1 MDGDNHPTREE
12 QANSAVEEPES
23 LSTEVNV
30 KVEGEIEDQSET
42 DTLQSKRGLRRK
54 HRAYFFTNDGIN
66 IFLRAGM
73 IGQFCK

>member
-30 KVEGEIEDQSET
+30 KVEDEIEDPSET
-42 DTLQSKRGLRRK
+42 DTLQSKRVVIRVG
-54 HRAYFFTNDGIN
+54 
-66 IFLRAGM
+66 
-73 IGQFCK
+73 